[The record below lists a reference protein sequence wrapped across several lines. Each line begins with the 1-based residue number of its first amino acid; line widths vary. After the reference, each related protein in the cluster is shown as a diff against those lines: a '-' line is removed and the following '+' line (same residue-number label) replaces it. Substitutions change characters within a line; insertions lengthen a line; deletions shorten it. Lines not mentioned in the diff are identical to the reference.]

1 MIQRSSQEA
10 IPEGRGQEGAEVQYR
25 AVEQALL
32 MRSAA
37 IAPRS
42 TRFSRRND
50 ACERS
55 SEVTKASK
63 APNTGGNMGDLIDIE
78 QLQEKTYFVQEWG
91 QAERGSSRSLFRIN
105 GKDREQQ

>member
-1 MIQRSSQEA
+1 MIRLLEAIAGVAAHASREEDQGALLQQARMIQRGSQEA
-10 IPEGRGQEGAEVQYR
+10 IPEGRDQEDVEAQYR

-55 SEVTKASK
+55 SAVTKASK

-78 QLQEKTYFVQEWG
+78 Q
-91 QAERGSSRSLFRIN
+91 
-105 GKDREQQ
+105 

>member
-1 MIQRSSQEA
+1 MIQRGSQEA
-10 IPEGRGQEGAEVQYR
+10 IQEGRDQEDVEAQYR

-50 ACERS
+50 ACARN

-63 APNTGGNMGDLIDIE
+63 APNTGGNMEDLINIE
-78 QLQEKTYFVQEWG
+78 QLQEKTYFDQE
-91 QAERGSSRSLFRIN
+91 
-105 GKDREQQ
+105 